1 MQRVLSIKGAMK
13 LNKNLVVEKNNVKC
27 KKVNNS
33 IWNNETVGALLK
45 SESDIKNNRT
55 KDAVEFIEELKVKY
69 GF

>member
-1 MQRVLSIKGAMK
+1 MKRMSNIKDAIK
-13 LNKNLVVEKNNVKC
+13 LDSNIVMRKAKT
-27 KKVNNS
+27 NNS

>member
-27 KKVNNS
+27 KKANNS
-33 IWNNETVGALLK
+33 IWNKETIDSLSK
-45 SESDIKNNRT
+45 SENDIENNRT